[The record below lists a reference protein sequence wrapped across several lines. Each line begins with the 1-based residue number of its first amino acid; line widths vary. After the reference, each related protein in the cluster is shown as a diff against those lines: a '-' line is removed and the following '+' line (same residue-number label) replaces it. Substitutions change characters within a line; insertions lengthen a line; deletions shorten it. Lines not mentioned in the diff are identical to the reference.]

1 MAIRSFCMSSYRVST
16 QAMNEALQQGDLVLV
31 NKLPVKSNP
40 ARNRIVL
47 FESPLQQDAGAP
59 PLFLSRCIGM
69 PGDTMLVSADGY
81 SVNGREIPLPPEA
94 LAGYFVT
101 YKAAPALLEA
111 MRHLQISTR
120 NWSEETGGYQCALT
134 PFEAFKLREEL
145 TPEQRE
151 QFSRR
156 QTAAYQLV
164 VPRKGRAYR
173 LDEAALTAC
182 RDIIMQQA
190 GDKAEIINHKLYID
204 GVETDYLFFDQDYY
218 WLLSDNIDDSVDSR
232 HLGFIPA
239 DHLIGTVMCCWFSPN
254 RQRIFK
260 PV

>member
-1 MAIRSFCMSSYRVST
+1 MRQLQMS
-16 QAMNEALQQGDLVLV
+16 
-31 NKLPVKSNP
+31 K
-40 ARNRIVL
+40 
-47 FESPLQQDAGAP
+47 
-59 PLFLSRCIGM
+59 
-69 PGDTMLVSADGY
+69 
-81 SVNGREIPLPPEA
+81 
-94 LAGYFVT
+94 
-101 YKAAPALLEA
+101 
-111 MRHLQISTR
+111 R
-120 NWSEETGGYQCALT
+120 NWSEETGGYQGART
-134 PFEAFKLREEL
+134 PFEAFRLREEL
-145 TPEQRE
+145 TPEQSE